1 MEQTTTGSRV
11 GHGQRNSTQGPL
23 VVFNGLTFG
32 LVVHITVLSGFRK
45 VELLDVLSKTGR
57 QVAHQEVRLLHGFL
71 RVDQVVLHFRAD
83 DGVGQARGRGVCA
96 SRGTPVGFSVVS
108 SEEVVKNVTGV
119 GQEVGR

>member
-1 MEQTTTGSRV
+1 M
-11 GHGQRNSTQGPL
+11 
-23 VVFNGLTFG
+23 
-32 LVVHITVLSGFRK
+32 
-45 VELLDVLSKTGR
+45 LSKTRR

-83 DGVGQARGRGVCA
+83 DGVGKAQGGWVCA
-96 SRGTPVGFSVVS
+96 PRRTPVGFSIVS